1 MLKVAL
7 AKKLLN
13 VKPLSE
19 VVLVTVSELIRR
31 LMLSMLLPKKS
42 VWLGLPVKKVS
53 DIPKPPQA
61 VYSYQLREGGGKS
74 ESVASKALQIALSPS
89 GKSTALYF
97 LSQGDRFWGQTHPLY
112 N

>member
-42 VWLGLPVKKVS
+42 VWLGLPVKEVS
-53 DIPKPPQA
+53 DIPKPPPP
-61 VYSYQLREGGGKS
+61 K
-74 ESVASKALQIALSPS
+74 P
-89 GKSTALYF
+89 F
-97 LSQGDRFWGQTHPLY
+97 NPL
-112 N
+112 

>member
-7 AKKLLN
+7 AKKELS

-19 VVLVTVSELIRR
+19 LVLLTVSELIRR

-53 DIPKPPQA
+53 SIPKPPPPKPLKPLKLIFIWL
-61 VYSYQLREGGGKS
+61 VFPLLKS
-74 ESVASKALQIALSPS
+74 IQN
-89 GKSTALYF
+89 
-97 LSQGDRFWGQTHPLY
+97 R
-112 N
+112 